1 MTIQYITQINKDLQ
15 DVTQTLIISYFITC
29 KQETQFWKQIDL
41 AGYFGLSEKTIER
54 KLKDLK
60 DNKYIDY
67 KSEFHEN
74 EKTTKI
80 ILLDKAKQYILTNK
94 QEETKKSVGRGRPK
108 GYKVSAAT
116 KARISKGMKY
126 YYANM
131 TKEQQHIRNNCNR
144 IKSELYRKAMQEY
157 YHDLLN

>member
-1 MTIQYITQINKDLQ
+1 MTIHYITQINKDLQ
-15 DVTQTLIISYFITC
+15 DVTQTLIISFFIRW

-41 AGYFGLSEKTIER
+41 AEYFGISEKTIER

-67 KSEFHEN
+67 KSEFHDN

-80 ILLDKAKQYILTNK
+80 ILLDKAKQYIYQIPK
-94 QEETKKSVGRGRPK
+94 EEIKKSVGRPK
-108 GYKVSAAT
+108 GYKVSAET

-126 YYANM
+126 YYQHM
-131 TKEQQHIRNNCNR
+131 TKVQQHIRNNCNR
-144 IKSELYRKAMQEY
+144 VKAELYRKAMQEY